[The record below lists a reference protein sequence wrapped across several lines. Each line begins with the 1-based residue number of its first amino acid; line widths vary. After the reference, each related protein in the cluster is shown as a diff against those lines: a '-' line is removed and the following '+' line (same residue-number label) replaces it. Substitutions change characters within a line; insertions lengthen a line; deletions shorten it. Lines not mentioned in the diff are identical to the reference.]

1 VAKPTHFLTCLFA
14 TIFIVWSAAAVA
26 GPMEDAVAKLPAG
39 SYNDR
44 IALVSDIAAL
54 GDPAAIPVL
63 NALAEGDLRARKSD
77 GRVVIATKDGKGY
90 ALTDP
95 LTGENL
101 GIVGKRDAKKI
112 KVNNRVRGAVAE
124 ALTQLRLASPDPAV
138 RQAAAEEAAK
148 FGSTTMLSRLRAAFD
163 KEAMLD
169 VKKAMETALIA
180 AELAAGT
187 PNERIAAIDRLS
199 ESLDPAIRALLGQVQ
214 NNPKT
219 APEVRTAASN
229 AIAKIESQRVWIDT
243 GLALFQGVSLG
254 SILLL
259 AAIGL
264 AITFGVM
271 GVINM
276 AHGEMIM
283 LGAYSTFVVQ
293 ELFRSFLPPAL
304 FDAYL
309 IAAIPVAFLVAAT
322 VGMVMERTVIRFL
335 YDRPLETLL
344 ATWGVSL
351 ILQQTVRTIFGAT
364 NREVS
369 NPSWMTGGVEVIGGV
384 ILTYNR
390 IGIIIFCLIVLVLV
404 IAVLRKTH
412 FGLEMR
418 AVTQNRR
425 MARTMGIDSS
435 RVDMLTFGLGSGV
448 AGIAGV
454 ALSQVGNVGPDLGQ
468 LYIVDSFMVV
478 VFGGVGNL
486 AGTFVAAMSLGILN
500 KFMEPVA
507 GAVLG
512 KVVVLVVVILFIQ
525 RRPRGLFALKGRS
538 EEA

>member
-1 VAKPTHFLTCLFA
+1 MRLLFA
-14 TIFIVWSAAAVA
+14 TLFTLVALAAGSVSADPLA
-26 GPMEDAVAKLPAG
+26 DAVAKLPQGGYSDRAG
-39 SYNDR
+39 QVQ
-44 IALVSDIAAL
+44 AIAAL
-54 GDPAAIPVL
+54 GDPRVIPL
-63 NALAEGDLRARKSD
+63 LKALGEGDLHVRESD
-77 GRVVIATKDGKGY
+77 GRILVVKREGREYFA
-90 ALTDP
+90 ADP
-95 LTGENL
+95 LTGESL
-101 GIVGKRDAKKI
+101 GSVGRSDTDKI
-112 KVNNRVRGAVAE
+112 RVNNRVRGAVAE
-124 ALTQLRLASPDPAV
+124 ALAQLRLASTDAST
-138 RQAAAEEAAK
+138 RMLAAEEAAK
-148 FGSTTMLSRLRAAFD
+148 YGSPAMLARLRAALD
-163 KEAMLD
+163 TEQVPAVKTAMQS
-169 VKKAMETALIA
+169 ALIA

-187 PNERIAAIDRLS
+187 PEERIAAIERLS
-199 ESLDPAIRALLGQVQ
+199 GSLDPAVRALLGQVQ
-214 NNPKT
+214 NAT
-219 APEVRTAASN
+219 SAEPEVREAAAK
-229 AIAKIESQRVWIDT
+229 AIAKIESQRAWLDA
-243 GLALFQGVSLG
+243 GLAIFQGISLG

-293 ELFRSFLPPAL
+293 EAFRNFLPPAV
-304 FDAYL
+304 FDLYL
-309 IAAIPVAFLVAAT
+309 IAAIPVAFMVAAA
-322 VGMVMERTVIRFL
+322 VGMAMERSVIRYL
-335 YDRPLETLL
+335 YHRPLETLL
-344 ATWGVSL
+344 ATWGISL
-351 ILQQTVRTIFGAT
+351 ILQQAVRSVFGAT
-364 NREVS
+364 NREVA
-369 NPSWMTGGVEVIGGV
+369 NPNWMSGGFETIGGV
-384 ILTYNR
+384 VLTYNR
-390 IGIIIFCLIVLVLV
+390 LCIIVFCLIVLALVLL
-404 IAVLRKTH
+404 VLRKTH

-418 AVTQNRR
+418 AVTQNRS

-435 RVDMLTFGLGSGV
+435 RVDALTFGLGSGV

-454 ALSQVGNVGPDLGQ
+454 ALSQVGNVSPNLGQ

-512 KVVVLVVVILFIQ
+512 KVVVLVLVILFIQ